1 MCDEKISE
9 DIEKKYFEM
18 NLKFAKNGLVE
29 SMREL
34 AKLYFQ
40 GIGIE
45 KNFDEAMKW
54 FEKAVDEGDDSAA
67 VTLGNIYSEN
77 KNFEKA
83 IFYLS
88 KAADKNN
95 IEAIKKLAEIYES
108 RNDFEKMFECYQKGA
123 NLGNRYLMEYLA
135 NCYFLG
141 RGVQQDDLK
150 ALDRYIK
157 IIEIYGWDYL
167 THNVMRMITKIY
179 SKHFKFNNKKFLKYY
194 VTTEKLGHFN
204 TIFGIATELYK
215 TDKFSALKW
224 FRMADLA
231 GDYDAALAVH
241 YIINNDLSSVYI
253 DDHYSETQKWY
264 KRAVEFGNINAA
276 KNLLMTNY
284 LDRLKHRM
292 GGYLP
297 EAETSICQLKKVLE
311 MEGEKKCLGS
321 TKMKDIYYAE

>member
-18 NLKFAKNGLVE
+18 NFKFAKNGLVE
-29 SMREL
+29 SMHEV
-34 AKLYFQ
+34 AKLYLH
-40 GIGIE
+40 GIGVE
-45 KNFDEAMKW
+45 KNVDEAVKW
-54 FEKAVDEGDDSAA
+54 FEKAVDEGDESAA
-67 VTLGNIYSEN
+67 VILGNIYSEN

-95 IEAIKKLAEIYES
+95 IEAIKELAEIYES

-123 NLGNRYLMEYLA
+123 NLGNKYLMEELA

-157 IIEIYGWDYL
+157 IIEIYGWDSF
-167 THNVMRMITKIY
+167 NGNIMRMITKIY

-215 TDKFSALKW
+215 TDKFRALKW

-241 YIINNDLSSVYI
+241 YIIEENDLSSVYI

-276 KNLLMTNY
+276 KNLLMINGF
-284 LDRLKHRM
+284 KNNEH

-297 EAETSICQLKKVLE
+297 DAEISICQLKKVLE
-311 MEGEKKCLGS
+311 MEGEKNV
-321 TKMKDIYYAE
+321 